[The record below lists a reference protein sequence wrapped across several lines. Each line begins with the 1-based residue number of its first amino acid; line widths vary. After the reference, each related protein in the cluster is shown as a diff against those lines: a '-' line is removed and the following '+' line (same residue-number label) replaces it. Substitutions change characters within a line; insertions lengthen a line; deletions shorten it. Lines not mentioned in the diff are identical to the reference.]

1 MVEPWQSCFDC
12 WIHCLYPIRNICEL
26 LMSKWI
32 VSIMFLVVIA
42 MFMKG
47 VEVLGPS
54 NTNKDVLYEGPKK
67 SIEERWNEAYEWIER
82 KRNEDQSK

>member
-1 MVEPWQSCFDC
+1 
-12 WIHCLYPIRNICEL
+12 
-26 LMSKWI
+26 
-32 VSIMFLVVIA
+32 MFLVVIA

-54 NTNKDVLYEGPKK
+54 NTNRDVLYEGPKK